1 MAVPIKG
8 DFGTKVN
15 ALVRFLLHQDAQHD
29 RLQRR
34 QAGGSLASGEQ
45 QLDDEAADEVNCRPK
60 GLVYSQWE
68 TELVLVSKALTMNG
82 IKYVE
87 LKGSVRDEHLCLFAV
102 GLQASNRTKADK
114 RLPFTQILVG

>member
-15 ALVRFLLHQDAQHD
+15 ALIRFLLHQDAQHD
-29 RLQRR
+29 RIRRR
-34 QAGGSLASGEQ
+34 QAGGSMASGEQ
-45 QLDDEAADEVNCRPK
+45 QLDDEAADEVNYRPK

-87 LKGSVRDEHLCLFAV
+87 LKGSVREDIFAS
-102 GLQASNRTKADK
+102 LLLDC
-114 RLPFTQILVG
+114 RLAIVQELTSVHHTQTLVG